1 MPLLK
6 DGFSTTITFSEAPAV
21 KMEEKS
27 VTPPGVDGG
36 GENDTSTMRNTAW
49 RTRQPRSLKTATE
62 MSFEAAYDP
71 AVYDDIISM
80 VNVNQQITVN
90 WPDGSTLTFWGWLNT
105 FEPGELVEGEQP
117 TASVTIIPSNQDNSG
132 VEQPPVYAAPGT

>member
-71 AVYDDIISM
+71 AVYEDIISM

-90 WPDGSTLTFWGWLNT
+90 WPDGSSLTFWGWLNT

-117 TASVTIIPSNQDNSG
+117 TATVTIIPSNQDNSG
-132 VEQPPVYAAPGT
+132 AEQPPVYTAPGT